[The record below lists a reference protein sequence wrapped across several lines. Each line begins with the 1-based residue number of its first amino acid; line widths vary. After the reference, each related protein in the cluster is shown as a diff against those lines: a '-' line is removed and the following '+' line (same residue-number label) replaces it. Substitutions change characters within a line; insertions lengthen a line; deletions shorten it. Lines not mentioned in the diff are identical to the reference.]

1 MQKIRKYLFM
11 LIFSVFMF
19 PTISNAANVT
29 ATEQITPADL
39 IEVEDIAEVKGDAN
53 TEAVR
58 TYILN
63 AIRTHESE
71 IDLSAFTVT
80 KSDVKK
86 IYSEILC
93 TNADLWYADL
103 TYSILYNAD
112 TEVVVKLKHFYLK
125 EGKGYAAEDEIAD
138 KDNVLSDEKLAE
150 HQKKLD
156 DVCNKIKEQTDK
168 FSSTFEKLL
177 FVHDYIIENAQY
189 DYGNYLRYG
198 LDPKKLGK
206 HDFDAY
212 GVLVNGVGV
221 CQGYTLAFNYV
232 CEKLALVDT
241 SVAYT
246 DSHEWSQVLL
256 DGSWY
261 NVDLT
266 NDEFMYDVQAHAKHA
281 NFLKSDSALGIT
293 DNTGKDCTST
303 KYDGLAINR
312 VCCHLEKFGNTYYY
326 VYGSRVYSFTIKNE
340 NIETVKDT
348 GIVLYGAW
356 DYTMIRCVAGEDG
369 SLGSI
374 LYNGKND
381 VYVYNVTQN
390 KFYCCNVPEKRH
402 IFSVAYSANP
412 DADDFEGVDVDDSVF
427 INPYI
432 VQYSYRFYNQDDN
445 SSCLEENDK
454 VAWPDASRE
463 LETDEDGNVIIKVPV
478 TALAISSTKK
488 TIALNEVLYLNAAY
502 YPTNATIANITW
514 TSSDENIATVTKLG
528 VVHPKNV
535 GQTTITYKVND
546 DLELSC
552 IVDVV
557 NVGTIVSPDTDSD
570 FSVTGPASAEVS
582 DLVTDDE
589 EIKKAPTGVQTAENS
604 DKEEDDVLRNQ
615 WVVQDVEEYYYT
627 ADGSLAKGFVMI
639 EDELHYFNKKNQLV
653 YGWFKVGKKKYYS
666 NSVGVV
672 STGLVKIGKKKYY
685 FSNKGVMKTGLQKI
699 GKKKKKTYY
708 FNKKGVMQTGWVKVK
723 GKWKFFNKKGVY
735 VKGKKK

>member
-1 MQKIRKYLFM
+1 MQRAGKQ
-11 LIFSVFMF
+11 IFQR
-19 PTISNAANVT
+19 NV
-29 ATEQITPADL
+29 
-39 IEVEDIAEVKGDAN
+39 
-53 TEAVR
+53 
-58 TYILN
+58 
-63 AIRTHESE
+63 
-71 IDLSAFTVT
+71 
-80 KSDVKK
+80 
-86 IYSEILC
+86 
-93 TNADLWYADL
+93 
-103 TYSILYNAD
+103 
-112 TEVVVKLKHFYLK
+112 EVVK
-125 EGKGYAAEDEIAD
+125 E
-138 KDNVLSDEKLAE
+138 LSDKYM
-150 HQKKLD
+150 
-156 DVCNKIKEQTDK
+156 
-168 FSSTFEKLL
+168 FSYNEFMKQIMVAIDSQNYSCFESYLHKLL
-177 FVHDYIIENAQY
+177 FSISEKYEITPEEFDSISSILDNCYIMIASKQFVMDLKALESLNTETAWNFDFEDLDKIGDFTVDITCNGEYLPVMLKVCKASYTISSNKHSDMEIYNVSLMRYNERTRIIECLGTFAFSKELPNRIIVESDSQINCRRCASCKFFNEYTVKIKLGLEAPISFCLVSRKRIENAKCLY
-189 DYGNYLRYG
+189 HRLPIN
-198 LDPKKLGK
+198 PI
-206 HDFDAY
+206 
-212 GVLVNGVGV
+212 
-221 CQGYTLAFNYV
+221 
-232 CEKLALVDT
+232 EIM
-241 SVAYT
+241 S
-246 DSHEWSQVLL
+246 
-256 DGSWY
+256 
-261 NVDLT
+261 
-266 NDEFMYDVQAHAKHA
+266 AKHA

-293 DNTGKDCTST
+293 DNIGKDCIST

-312 VCCHLEKFGNTYYY
+312 VSCHLEKFGDTYYY
-326 VYGSRVYSFTIKNE
+326 VYGSRVYSFTIVNE

-356 DYTMIRCVAGEDG
+356 DYTMIRCIAGEDG
-369 SLGSI
+369 SLESI

-381 VYVYNVTQN
+381 VYVYSVTQN

-412 DADDFEGVDVDDSVF
+412 DADDFEGVDVDDSVS

-454 VAWPDASRE
+454 VDWPDVSRE
-463 LETDEDGNVIIKVPV
+463 LETDENGNVIIKVPV

-552 IVDVV
+552 VVDVV
-557 NVGTIVSPDTDSD
+557 SVGTIVSPDTDSD

-589 EIKKAPTGVQTAENS
+589 EIKKASTGVQTAENS

-615 WVVQDVEEYYYT
+615 WVVQDAEEYYYT

-653 YGWFKVGKKKYYS
+653 YGWFKIGKKKYYS

-685 FSNKGVMKTGLQKI
+685 FSDKGVMKTGLQKI

-708 FNKKGVMQTGWVKVK
+708 FSKKGVMQTGWVKVK